1 MSKRPDNLIKTQLW
15 RSLSSG
21 EPQFVAPM
29 QCKLVDRLPEGKDWI
44 YELKFDGYR
53 ALAIKRGKAVQL
65 ISRNA
70 KTLNS
75 RYPELIE
82 ELKSMEIDSFVL
94 DGEVVALDENGL
106 PSFQLLQNLGPKS
119 PARQISYFAFDI
131 LNLHGK
137 KLRNLPLAKRKEIL
151 RSILPPESIVRY
163 SASLEAEP
171 ETLVREIRRLSMEGL
186 IAKQRNSVYQP
197 GQRSGSWVKL
207 KVNRAQEFVIGGYRP
222 SGIPND
228 FELLLVGYF
237 EGRKFNYAAK
247 IKSGFTPHIKKEVC
261 ARMQKNITPVCPFGN
276 LPEGK
281 GGRWGESLPKEEMEK
296 CIWVKPKIV
305 CQIQFVEWTAGNHLR
320 HAKFVG
326 LRDDKKASEVVK
338 E

>member
-1 MSKRPDNLIKTQLW
+1 
-15 RSLSSG
+15 
-21 EPQFVAPM
+21 M
-29 QCKLVDRLPEGKDWI
+29 QCKAVEQLPIGKDWI

-53 ALAIKRGKAVQL
+53 AVAVKENNNVKL

-70 KTLNS
+70 KALNS
-75 RYPELIE
+75 RYPELVDE
-82 ELKSMEIDSFVL
+82 FKRMPVESFVL

-119 PARQISYFAFDI
+119 PNRQISYFAFDI
-131 LNLHGK
+131 LNLDGK
-137 KLRNLPLAKRKEIL
+137 KLRNVPLEQRKEIL
-151 RSILPPESIVRY
+151 QSILPSGSIIRY

-171 ETLVREIRRLSMEGL
+171 QVLIGEVRKLGMEGV
-186 IAKQRNSVYQP
+186 IAKRRTSLYEP
-197 GQRSGSWVKL
+197 GIRSGSWTKF
-207 KVNRAQEFVIGGYRP
+207 KVNREQEFVIGGYRP

-247 IKSGFTPHIKKEVC
+247 IKSGFTPHIKREIS
-261 ARMQKNITPVCPFGN
+261 ARMQKYITPKCPFGN

-305 CQIQFVEWTAGNHLR
+305 CQIQFVEWTPGNHLR
-320 HAKFVG
+320 HAKFVA